1 MWYEISY
8 CLSTKEISSPV
19 PEGHYQ
25 KHIYTLQS
33 GSQLYGGVVRDWF
46 DLEGMGYPIAICKDY
61 CVGESIL
68 KTWKGKFTCSAEP
81 EAIVLPDLEQNDE
94 YVVIPV
100 VLATLPFNHIVLII
114 YERATNTLE
123 FYDSKGYSLL
133 DHGDV
138 RIAGTNAR
146 LSNLFRAAYNK
157 YCIPCRTEEGI
168 PAQIEENITQH
179 QFDKDACGVFV
190 MDRIKQRAMNGK
202 SWEEAQ
208 VTSSQVQG
216 QILQKRMEYANFFSE
231 LPTDDREI
239 SCDYPE
245 CEELNLS

>member
-1 MWYEISY
+1 MLKPCTLEEASPILLIWDEETYADKIQPAQVWDANIVDRIVILIRTMWYEISY

-157 YCIPCRTEEGI
+157 YCIPCI
-168 PAQIEENITQH
+168 P
-179 QFDKDACGVFV
+179 
-190 MDRIKQRAMNGK
+190 RAVRFCEK
-202 SWEEAQ
+202 SAGLD
-208 VTSSQVQG
+208 V
-216 QILQKRMEYANFFSE
+216 K
-231 LPTDDREI
+231 
-239 SCDYPE
+239 
-245 CEELNLS
+245 